1 MTGPVSA
8 GKAEMEAGLTPRA
21 VLDEL
26 RANGVTHVVWLPDTE
41 TSFMYAALSQD
52 PTLDIVPICR
62 EAESMPIAAGL
73 WIGGKKPV
81 VMIQNTGFFE
91 SGDSLRGLALD
102 IRMPL
107 VMFIGYR
114 GWTRRG
120 VTPDSAGRYTEPV
133 LHAWGIDYYLV
144 ESDADA
150 GRISTAFDEAARTER
165 PVACL
170 IGAEYM

>member
-1 MTGPVSA
+1 MTVPA
-8 GKAEMEAGLTPRA
+8 PDAGLTPRA

-41 TSFMYAALSQD
+41 TSFMYAALSAD
-52 PTLDIVPICR
+52 PSLEVVPICR

-120 VTPDSAGRYTEPV
+120 VTPDSAARYTEP
-133 LHAWGIDYYLV
+133 LLYAWGIDYYLV

-150 GRISTAFDEAARTER
+150 GRISIAFEEAARTER

-170 IGAEYM
+170 IGAEYE

>member
-1 MTGPVSA
+1 M
-8 GKAEMEAGLTPRA
+8 EMEGGLTPQA

-52 PTLDIVPICR
+52 PALDVVAICR

-114 GWTRRG
+114 GWTRHG
-120 VTPDSAGRYTEPV
+120 VTTDSAARYTEPL

-144 ESDADA
+144 EGDADA
-150 GRISTAFDEAARTER
+150 GRISTAFEEAARTER